1 MKSVNTSDQIY
12 EIILSYLPL
21 KDKCRLE
28 RTSKQFQRLMF
39 RHQKKVIVKNL
50 KYKEDSTQRLQTM
63 RSKYNELPSEVK
75 VDCNQ
80 LKNLLNKCHFVNVIE
95 MRGVLVN
102 DSVLDVISQSCPNLE
117 SIGFEV
123 NEVSDEAITRFG
135 QIFGHKLKKISMN
148 DYWDRIKTQ
157 KLLSFCPN
165 LTSISCNQRLFEHID
180 DLNLKIGNL
189 VQLEVRNY
197 IIWSTKE
204 SLAFG
209 RFVDRYGHQMEKL
222 YIILCDPSDNCL
234 VLQMISRL
242 LSLKTLAIDFEMV
255 YSNEICIYRIR
266 EIVIQCIQLKK
277 VGLKFCTFDIN
288 FDLFSFSDS
297 KCLEEITIYSK
308 TFVNLIDSTQE
319 IKPLM
324 ELKKISIQC
333 HSVGHPFFKNIS
345 KFVPNLRS
353 LTMQSSFDLS
363 NNSLIF
369 LSNCKLLKRVQFRPT
384 VKSGHFVDDSALI
397 QLIDNCPEL
406 RLIHLE
412 LTVNIS
418 VDSIDRLKAL
428 ANSEPNERIRF
439 YCCLWNYEIN
449 SILKQMSRLSNLVHL
464 NIESLE
470 GHNSVTTSIK
480 QNKFSANC
488 SKSKLLSLDFSLITT
503 FSLDFWQTFSQL
515 KALKEL
521 RFCVRDYVMKELSTD
536 IESIESLE
544 RISIEIVWT
553 EEYFFRDL
561 PQMAP
566 NLKILELKCRM
577 KLSNTSLQCL
587 SQLKSLT
594 DIYLRPNDI
603 NDHQIDDEGIVQLFD
618 SCSKLNRIVFD
629 FVIGIT
635 SETTELL
642 KELAKERPEERFK
655 FEFLMIS
662 SDISSINL
670 SDLPNNLIIKIKS
683 T

>member
-1 MKSVNTSDQIY
+1 MI
-12 EIILSYLPL
+12 
-21 KDKCRLE
+21 
-28 RTSKQFQRLMF
+28 
-39 RHQKKVIVKNL
+39 
-50 KYKEDSTQRLQTM
+50 
-63 RSKYNELPSEVK
+63 
-75 VDCNQ
+75 
-80 LKNLLNKCHFVNVIE
+80 
-95 MRGVLVN
+95 
-102 DSVLDVISQSCPNLE
+102 
-117 SIGFEV
+117 
-123 NEVSDEAITRFG
+123 
-135 QIFGHKLKKISMN
+135 KLKK
-148 DYWDRIKTQ
+148 
-157 KLLSFCPN
+157 LL
-165 LTSISCNQRLFEHID
+165 
-180 DLNLKIGNL
+180 
-189 VQLEVRNY
+189 
-197 IIWSTKE
+197 
-204 SLAFG
+204 
-209 RFVDRYGHQMEKL
+209 
-222 YIILCDPSDNCL
+222 
-234 VLQMISRL
+234 
-242 LSLKTLAIDFEMV
+242 
-255 YSNEICIYRIR
+255 
-266 EIVIQCIQLKK
+266 
-277 VGLKFCTFDIN
+277 
-288 FDLFSFSDS
+288 
-297 KCLEEITIYSK
+297 
-308 TFVNLIDSTQE
+308 
-319 IKPLM
+319 
-324 ELKKISIQC
+324 IQC

-345 KFVPNLRS
+345 KFAPNLRS

-418 VDSIDRLKAL
+418 VDSIDRLKTL

-449 SILKQMSRLSNLVHL
+449 SMLKQMSRLSNLVHL

-488 SKSKLLSLDFSLITT
+488 SKFKSLSLDFSLITT

-521 RFCVRDYVMKELSTD
+521 RFCVRDYVMKELNTD
-536 IESIESLE
+536 IESVESLE

-594 DIYLRPNDI
+594 ELYLMPNDI
-603 NDHQIDDEGIVQLFD
+603 NDHQIDDKGIVQLLD
-618 SCSKLNRIVFD
+618 SCSQLNRIVFH
-629 FVIGIT
+629 FEVRII
-635 SETTELL
+635 SETIELL
-642 KELAKERPEERFK
+642 KVLAKEKPEERFK
-655 FEFLMIS
+655 FECLMIS

-670 SDLPNNLIIKIKS
+670 SDLPNNLIIKTKS